1 MNLFYLD
8 EDHDLNAQFHVDK
21 HVSKMVLEVA
31 EMICMAHWVSESVG
45 YVPRALSKEEY
56 AEVLEYRAPYK
67 ADAPEDRPIP
77 YIGQNS
83 HLNHP
88 STIWVRSSS
97 ENYDWAINYMAAL
110 ETERRIRNPRG
121 VAVHKSYALTIG
133 LGPVNIKNVGFTKFA
148 LAMKAM
154 QAKYPQYYN
163 EDDPISSYRYFYMLD
178 KATFATWKVRGK
190 PYWWD
195 ESIANY
201 EERL

>member
-8 EDHDLNAQFHVDK
+8 EDLDLSVQFHVDK

-31 EMICMAHWVSESVG
+31 EMICMAHWVFNSVG
-45 YVPRALSKEEY
+45 FVPRKLTPEEY
-56 AEVLEYRAPYK
+56 QEVLAYRAPYK
-67 ADAPEDRPIP
+67 SLAPEDRPIP

-88 STIWVRSSS
+88 STIWVRSSA
-97 ENYDWAINYMAAL
+97 ENFAWAECYMGAL
-110 ETERRIRNPRG
+110 EAERRIRNPKG
-121 VAVHKSYALTIG
+121 VKVHKSYALT
-133 LGPVNIKNVGFTKFA
+133 LPLEPVNIKDQGFTKFP

-154 QAKYPQYYN
+154 KEKYPQYYN
-163 EDDPISSYRYFYMLD
+163 EDDPVSSYRYFYMLD
-178 KATFATWKVRGK
+178 KATFASWKVRDK

-201 EERL
+201 KERL

>member
-8 EDHDLNAQFHVDK
+8 EDHDTNAQYHVDK

-31 EMICMAHWVSESVG
+31 EMICMAHWVTDSVG
-45 YVPRALSKEEY
+45 YAPFKLEKDVYDTVVEY
-56 AEVLEYRAPYK
+56 KNEYK
-67 ADAPEDRPIP
+67 NEAPEDRPIP
-77 YIGQNS
+77 YVGRNA

-88 STIWVRSSS
+88 STIWVRSSA
-97 ENYDWAINYMAAL
+97 ENYAWANCYMGAL
-110 ETERRIRNPRG
+110 EAERRIRNPNG
-121 VAVHKSYALTIG
+121 VQVHKSYALTTALKPAI
-133 LGPVNIKNVGFTKFA
+133 IKDVGFTKFP

-154 QAKYPQYYN
+154 KDKYPHYYN
-163 EDDPISSYRYFYMLD
+163 ENDPISSYRYFYMLD
-178 KATFATWKVRGK
+178 KATFASWKVRGK